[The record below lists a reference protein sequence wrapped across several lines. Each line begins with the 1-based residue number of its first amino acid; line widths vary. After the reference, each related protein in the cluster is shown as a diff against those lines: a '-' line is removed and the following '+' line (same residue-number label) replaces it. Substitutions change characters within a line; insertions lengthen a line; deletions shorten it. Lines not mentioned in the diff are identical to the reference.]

1 MIYLVTEYAAR
12 GEIFDYL
19 VANGRMK
26 EDEAARVFAQIVSA
40 IDYCHCKG
48 VVHRDLKLENV
59 LLDDD
64 MNVKLADFGFSNT
77 FIPGTPLKTW
87 CGSPPYAAPELF
99 LGVEYD
105 GPKADIWSL
114 GVVLYALVCGA
125 LPFDGVTLNQLR
137 AFVMGGKFRIPF
149 FMSRECENLIRNM
162 LVVDPTRRFSIRQ
175 ISRHKWIQ
183 IHNAC
188 VSDDLISSCEPQT
201 INQSVVAHMQQL
213 PGLTADIV
221 VQSITE
227 PKFDRIYAI
236 YSLLVDKLA
245 LKRREQERL
254 QQHANLAYS
263 RSRKTSI
270 TTGIVVR
277 EEQPPPDAVERLSPL
292 ANVGAIFDSTS
303 SQDSAA
309 EGDKIID
316 YEMDVSPTV
325 AKPPPAQQDLLF
337 PSYGT
342 NNGGSIRRHTVGPG
356 DVAHEQALA
365 NPTAPINFKLG
376 TEHHPQN
383 IPINLPT
390 LENQPLNLL
399 TIKDQHLLKPPI
411 VMGASKLHAQVLTN
425 LKLTIYNFL

>member
-137 AFVMGGKFRIPF
+137 TFVMGGKFRIPF

-162 LVVDPTRRFSIRQ
+162 LVVDPVRRYSIRQ
-175 ISRHKWIQ
+175 IARHKWIQ
-183 IHNAC
+183 MHNAC
-188 VSDDLISSCEPQT
+188 VPDDLMTAYEVQP
-201 INQSVVAHMQQL
+201 INQSVVAHMTQL
-213 PGLTADIV
+213 PGVTGETV
-221 VQSITE
+221 TQSVRE
-227 PKFDRIYAI
+227 SKFDRIYAI

-245 LKRREQERL
+245 QKRRDQERL
-254 QQHANLAYS
+254 QQQANLAYS
-263 RSRKTSI
+263 R
-270 TTGIVVR
+270 
-277 EEQPPPDAVERLSPL
+277 
-292 ANVGAIFDSTS
+292 
-303 SQDSAA
+303 
-309 EGDKIID
+309 
-316 YEMDVSPTV
+316 
-325 AKPPPAQQDLLF
+325 
-337 PSYGT
+337 
-342 NNGGSIRRHTVGPG
+342 
-356 DVAHEQALA
+356 
-365 NPTAPINFKLG
+365 
-376 TEHHPQN
+376 
-383 IPINLPT
+383 
-390 LENQPLNLL
+390 
-399 TIKDQHLLKPPI
+399 
-411 VMGASKLHAQVLTN
+411 
-425 LKLTIYNFL
+425 